1 MFIRTSISGVGAVK
15 KKFATSMNPKLK
27 MTFDGDV
34 ITAKIKA
41 GPKTNKA
48 SFKLGEEYDVET
60 EFGASKVQLYIVN
73 QMLLCNS
80 VHTFIES
87 AVKPVLSGHSKIDK
101 TMILMKNGSLMKVES
116 IAECSP

>member
-1 MFIRTSISGVGAVK
+1 MLIYTTISGVGAVK

-27 MTFDGDV
+27 MTLEGDV

-73 QMLLCNS
+73 YRASM
-80 VHTFIES
+80 
-87 AVKPVLSGHSKIDK
+87 
-101 TMILMKNGSLMKVES
+101 
-116 IAECSP
+116 